1 MRRSMCF
8 DVAGN
13 IAGSCVLEP
22 ATASNTGEEDIPANE
37 DHHSSEDES
46 NYAYLEA
53 SELPYQG

>member
-1 MRRSMCF
+1 MCF

-13 IAGSCVLEP
+13 VAGSGVLEP